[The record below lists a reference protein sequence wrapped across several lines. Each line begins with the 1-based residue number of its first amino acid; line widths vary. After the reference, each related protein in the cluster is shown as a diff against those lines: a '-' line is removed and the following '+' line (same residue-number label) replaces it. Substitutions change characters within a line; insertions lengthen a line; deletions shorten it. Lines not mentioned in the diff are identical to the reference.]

1 MVGTLN
7 VEAFKFSLKGI
18 FHFHQN
24 VIDMTV
30 LCLQRETNCIKTMI
44 VIWNILWIG
53 FICICKLSP
62 LHFVEVTPAIFS
74 RERHCESQ
82 VSCPKK
88 QRYNPSQYNP
98 SINKNYPTILTEDVT
113 SAWAGLHAGPLSWS
127 NWNLHILL
135 FWREENQKTQK
146 KSPQSKVRNNNKL
159 NPHVALSRHQTWVT
173 MVEALS
179 PLCQPCTL
187 AAQKLLLWTSL
198 LFYLQW
204 WQTPRPG
211 ILN

>member
-1 MVGTLN
+1 MKFENLEIPYYTRLLNISLYCFDQIQRNETLKTCQHFSLLRLHLSGDYVAEIFKTNFLLLYLQRVVGTLN

-88 QRYNPSQYNP
+88 QS
-98 SINKNYPTILTEDVT
+98 
-113 SAWAGLHAGPLSWS
+113 
-127 NWNLHILL
+127 
-135 FWREENQKTQK
+135 KTPV
-146 KSPQSKVRNNNKL
+146 STTR
-159 NPHVALSRHQTWVT
+159 A
-173 MVEALS
+173 
-179 PLCQPCTL
+179 
-187 AAQKLLLWTSL
+187 
-198 LFYLQW
+198 
-204 WQTPRPG
+204 
-211 ILN
+211 